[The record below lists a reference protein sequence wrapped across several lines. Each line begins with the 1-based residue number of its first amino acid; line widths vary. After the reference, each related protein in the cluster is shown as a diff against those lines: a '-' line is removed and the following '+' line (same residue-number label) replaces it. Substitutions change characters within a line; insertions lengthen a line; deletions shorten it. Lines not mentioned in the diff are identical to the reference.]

1 MRVRSCIPYWRWR
14 CRVSCDRFG
23 GEGFGFGFDVH
34 VGCCNGYGSGI
45 GLGEVLVRGKG
56 FGKTVKLFGYEY
68 DHALS
73 HPRGG
78 IKPFID

>member
-68 DHALS
+68 DLALS
-73 HPRGG
+73 HGGG
-78 IKPFID
+78 IKPFIY